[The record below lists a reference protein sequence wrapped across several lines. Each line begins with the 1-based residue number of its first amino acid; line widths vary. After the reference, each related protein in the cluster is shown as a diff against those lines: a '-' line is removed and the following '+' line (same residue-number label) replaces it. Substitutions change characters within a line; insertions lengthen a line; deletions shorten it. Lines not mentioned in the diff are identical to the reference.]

1 MAPPSSEIEASAAGR
16 AGTEPGAR
24 AEPAGPW
31 YAGLE
36 PKHWRIL
43 TASFLG
49 WVFDG
54 YEAYALFIVMP
65 FALKAILSPAQLAAG
80 ASVWAGT
87 AVALTLLGWGIGG
100 MVGGVLA
107 DYVGRKRMMLYSV
120 FLYALFSGLTA
131 LATSFGVL
139 AVLRFIT
146 GLAMGSEWST
156 GVALL
161 PETSPN
167 RARPKGPGVLQ
178 S

>member
-65 FALKAILSPAQLAAG
+65 FALKAILSPAQLAEIGRAH
-80 ASVWAGT
+80 V
-87 AVALTLLGWGIGG
+87 LTPVTLES
-100 MVGGVLA
+100 
-107 DYVGRKRMMLYSV
+107 RMPSS
-120 FLYALFSGLTA
+120 A
-131 LATSFGVL
+131 
-139 AVLRFIT
+139 
-146 GLAMGSEWST
+146 
-156 GVALL
+156 
-161 PETSPN
+161 
-167 RARPKGPGVLQ
+167 
-178 S
+178 